1 VSPWL
6 VPGLIVIGVGIL
18 LVFMALKGNKTT

>member
-1 VSPWL
+1 L